1 MIVRGFNSTCISEAV
16 QNADNI
22 YEKLEN
28 SFRG

>member
-1 MIVRGFNSTCISEAV
+1 MIVRGFNSTYISEAV

-28 SFRG
+28 SFRE